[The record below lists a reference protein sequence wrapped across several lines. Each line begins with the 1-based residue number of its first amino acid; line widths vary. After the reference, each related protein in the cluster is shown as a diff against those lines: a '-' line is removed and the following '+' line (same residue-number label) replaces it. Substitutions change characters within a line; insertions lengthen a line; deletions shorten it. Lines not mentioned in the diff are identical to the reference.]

1 MYCLY
6 KPMKVGGKCSLRST
20 NRKRSGAARTPPGC
34 LGGTPCIQANGS
46 ALGAAFG
53 AALGGRLGCPWMR
66 EAGEEK
72 AKTKKKN
79 WCYYYML
86 LPPKRTENNKTTDE
100 IVRSQLTIQ
109 EKSRKERCCQWMETN
124 KESHCRG
131 VNVAASPCL

>member
-1 MYCLY
+1 MHLWRNEERE
-6 KPMKVGGKCSLRST
+6 KKKQ
-20 NRKRSGAARTPPGC
+20 KEKKGAHNVSEPDP
-34 LGGTPCIQANGS
+34 LG
-46 ALGAAFG
+46 
-53 AALGGRLGCPWMR
+53 
-66 EAGEEK
+66 
-72 AKTKKKN
+72 KTKKKN